1 VSARDRLPAD
11 THPAELLLA
20 AALFLA
26 AGVAGIG
33 WLIVEVAGALAGHH
47 PPLTLT
53 AAGRGMLGW
62 PGHPGDPR
70 AAFPVPVRHALP
82 GPVRMYLALV
92 LVLAGMAVAGFAVVR
107 GWRRVAGSTRRG
119 YASSAQVRSALSRDA
134 ARRRGPSGRSSAG
147 CAVLEL
153 GTDRRT
159 GQRLFGAAEDSYLYL
174 GPPRSGKSV
183 HLIIPQTINA
193 PGPAL
198 VTETRPD
205 VLRHTIALRERR
217 GPVAVFDPQRL
228 AGGNLPRLRWAPQH
242 GCADP
247 LIAIS
252 RARALAAGAQLGG
265 GSVTDGAFWQGMTEA
280 VLRCYLHA
288 AALDARTMRDVL
300 TWAMRPTDP
309 TPARILRRQ
318 RDAAPGW
325 DEELLTQAGSDPRQ
339 RDSVWSAVRRAVD
352 CLADPRVLDTCS
364 PPEADAF
371 DPAGFL
377 RAGGTLYLLGTT
389 GTQLTVAPLVS
400 GLVEALIDTARTLGA
415 RGPTG
420 RLEPPLTVLLDEAA
434 NIAPIPSLPNLL
446 ADGGGSGITTI
457 CVLQSM
463 AQARARWGQAGA
475 DAIWDASTTKVI
487 LGGLAHAEDLQRI
500 SQLAGE
506 IDEPVRTRTHG
517 AGGAST
523 SISPR
528 RLSALPV
535 ERLRTLPDGTAIV
548 LARRTPPVEA
558 RLQPWWD
565 GPHATDIRAALTSP
579 DLPSDAGER
588 T

>member
-1 VSARDRLPAD
+1 MNARDRLPAD
-11 THPAELLLA
+11 THPAELIAVAGLVLAVA
-20 AALFLA
+20 AA
-26 AGVAGIG
+26 GMG
-33 WLIVEVAGALAGHH
+33 WLIVEAAAALAGHH
-47 PPLTLT
+47 PPLTLA
-53 AAGRGMLGW
+53 AAGRGLLGW
-62 PGHPGDPR
+62 PGHLSDPR
-70 AAFPVPVRHALP
+70 RAFPAPTRRELP
-82 GPVRMYLALV
+82 GAVRMYLALV
-92 LVLAGMAVAGFAVVR
+92 LVLAGIAAGGFAGLR
-107 GWRRVAGSTRRG
+107 MWRRLSRSTHRG
-119 YASSAQVRSALSRDA
+119 YASPAQVRWALSRDA
-134 ARRRGPSGRSSAG
+134 ARRRGPTDRASSGR
-147 CAVLEL
+147 AVVEL
-153 GTDRRT
+153 GVDGRT

-205 VLRHTIALRERR
+205 VLRHTISLRVRR
-217 GPVAVFDPQRL
+217 GPVAVFDPQYL
-228 AGGNLPRLRWAPQH
+228 ANENLPRLRWAPQH

-247 LIAIS
+247 LIAIA
-252 RARALAAGAQLGG
+252 RARGLAAGAQLGG
-265 GSVTDGAFWQGMTEA
+265 GSVTDAAFWQGMTEA

-309 TPARILRRQ
+309 TPVRILRRHA
-318 RDAAPGW
+318 DAAPGW
-325 DEELLTQAGSDPRQ
+325 AEELLAQAGADPRQ
-339 RDSVWSAVRRAVD
+339 RDSVWASVRRSVD

-364 PPEADAF
+364 PAEGDAF

-415 RGPTG
+415 QSPTG
-420 RLEPPLTVLLDEAA
+420 RLDPPLTVLLDEAA

-463 AQARARWGQAGA
+463 AQARARWSQAGA
-475 DAIWDASTTKVI
+475 DAIWDASTTKLI

-506 IDEPVRTRTHG
+506 IDEPVHTRTHG
-517 AGGAST
+517 SGGTST
-523 SISPR
+523 SVGPR

-565 GPHATDIRAALTSP
+565 GPHASTIRAALTSTHT
-579 DLPSDAGER
+579 SGHEGER
-588 T
+588 A